1 MGQRRGCH
9 LASVDGVRIV
19 QIARHKVIAAVPHDA
34 AHGYRHAAPSL
45 SGSALGL
52 NLNVLEDGGLQ
63 GVLQHH
69 AGYQLDLAL
78 LHRAGLVH
86 VGHVGGHDAGARGAD
101 AVEAVQTQ
109 HNGIDGG
116 RTFGG
121 RSRRAGGDHV
131 HGSASVVV
139 LAAVH
144 QGDAVVGLHH
154 AAKIVPVL
162 GVVTGPAGAGAHLGH
177 HFVVHQ
183 QHGRSAVHGADK
195 RIQLVQKRLIVA
207 VHGGAGGQVNG
218 AGKLVGSAIQQL
230 LQAVEGAGHIAG
242 TRRSGSSVD
251 DEVVEIVAGGLDLL
265 LGLER
270 QFIHSAGGVL
280 QHAVDL
286 EGTAHDNGL
295 GGLFLALRLASGVF
309 AVDGTHG
316 GGAGGLELDIA
327 VGQGAAARAGGNGV
341 VKGQTIQQQRGAPE
355 SVDNGLVYVVS
366 HADLGFRKS
375 NRHNSHSPLLFVV
388 FLVQRFRQGRGRCG
402 FSIPSRG
409 IQGRSTGGL
418 DLAKQGRVCL
428 FDGLQHGLGILQAF
442 AVQLHLVQV
451 NGAEHQV
458 NGGGVGVGGFQRFL
472 DKRFLARV
480 GLLRLHLLLVGIKVG
495 LYLGRVSVG
504 LFQRFHALLEGVAFL
519 RCSGKVFRALLR
531 LFDLVLQRGHGLAV
545 GRDDLLDLVFL
556 DAEGLQKFSCKSRKS
571 FHLSVIRTSRHIRQ
585 HYATTQPKHY
595 L

>member
-1 MGQRRGCH
+1 MTLPMDTAIR
-9 LASVDGVRIV
+9 
-19 QIARHKVIAAVPHDA
+19 
-34 AHGYRHAAPSL
+34 YPSL
-45 SGSALGL
+45 SGPALGL
-52 NLNVLEDGGLQ
+52 DLDVLEDGGLQ
-63 GVLQHH
+63 GVFQHH
-69 AGYQLDLAL
+69 TGDQLDLAL

-86 VGHVGGHDAGARGAD
+86 VGHVGGHDACPRGAD
-101 AVEAVQTQ
+101 AVETVQTQ

-121 RSRRAGGDHV
+121 RGRGGGGDHV
-131 HGSASVVV
+131 HGGAAVVV

-230 LQAVEGAGHIAG
+230 FQAVKGAGHIAG
-242 TRRSGSSVD
+242 AGRGRSTVD
-251 DEVVEIVAGGLDLL
+251 DQIVEVVAGGLDFL

-270 QFIHSAGGVL
+270 QLVHRAAGVL
-280 QHAVDL
+280 QHAVNL
-286 EGTAHDNGL
+286 KAAAHDNGL
-295 GGLFLALRLASGVF
+295 SGLFLALRFSRGVF

-327 VGQGAAARAGGNGV
+327 VGQGAAARARGNGV
-341 VKGQTIQQQRGAPE
+341 VKGQAVQQQRGTPE

-418 DLAKQGRVCL
+418 DLAKQGRVGL

-442 AVQLHLVQV
+442 AVQLHLVKV

-480 GLLRLHLLLVGIKVG
+480 GLLRLYLLLVGIKVG
-495 LYLGRVSVG
+495 LYLGRVAAG
-504 LFQRFHALLEGVAFL
+504 LLEGFIV
-519 RCSGKVFRALLR
+519 G
-531 LFDLVLQRGHGLAV
+531 LVLIPLSGQLVRLVGPRFVLVHLLSQRIQTGRIAVEDILHGL
-545 GRDDLLDLVFL
+545 LDVFL
-556 DAEGLQKFSCKSRKS
+556 GYAPLLEFFLQLF
-571 FHLSVIRTSRHIRQ
+571 FW
-585 HYATTQPKHY
+585 
-595 L
+595 